1 MRRQI
6 VSTMIEARTCYT
18 PEDLLTLQDGK
29 MYELVDGRL
38 VERNMGMESSWVGS
52 RLLSRL
58 ERYSEENQLGWVFAA
73 DSGYQCFPHEP
84 SLVRRPDVSF
94 VKAGRYPKAAPPRG
108 WSRIPPDLAIEVVSP
123 NDTVYGLDEKLGDYR
138 RVEVP
143 LIWVINPESRTAIVY
158 RRDGSVSFLR
168 EAAELEGEDIVP
180 GFRCPLREIL
190 PPLIQPAQ
198 ERTDPT
204 RPGGNEPS
212 E

>member
-1 MRRQI
+1 
-6 VSTMIEARTCYT
+6 MIEARTCYT

-29 MYELVDGRL
+29 RYELVDGRL
-38 VERNMGMESSWVGS
+38 VERNMGMESSWVGT
-52 RLLSRL
+52 RLLARL

-94 VKAGRYPKAAPPRG
+94 VKAGRYPKGAPPRG
-108 WSRIPPDLAIEVVSP
+108 WSRIAPDLAIEVVSP
-123 NDTVYGLDEKLGDYR
+123 NDTVYGLEEKLEDYR

-143 LIWVINPESRTAIVY
+143 LIWVVNPESRTAMVY

-168 EAAELEGEDIVP
+168 ETAELEGEDIVP

-190 PPLIQPAQ
+190 PPLPQPEEAA
-198 ERTDPT
+198 PI
-204 RPGGNEPS
+204 RPRRDRN
-212 E
+212 